1 MRISYNGLTS
11 SFSSHRSVSL
21 KKIHPFTTKKCFFP
35 YRYKDPSFTNKFKG
49 FTLQKDYF
57 LKTLLNNRLNNDSV
71 DNSNSMKIENQKRK
85 IKTKTMNAPKEII
98 LSSQSILL
106 SPTSQGNIFNS
117 FFNKNEL
124 MKIKKNPFID
134 KYGEFNFGFRN
145 NYTSR
150 RANSTQATL
159 MKTTFNLGVTKDYE
173 STYST
178 YKKLNCNIN
187 KTKYKK
193 ISLATKFPKLYVNRS
208 TSVENFTNK
217 KNHSQT
223 IVSMNNEYIKSKL

>member
-1 MRISYNGLTS
+1 
-11 SFSSHRSVSL
+11 
-21 KKIHPFTTKKCFFP
+21 
-35 YRYKDPSFTNKFKG
+35 
-49 FTLQKDYF
+49 
-57 LKTLLNNRLNNDSV
+57 
-71 DNSNSMKIENQKRK
+71 
-85 IKTKTMNAPKEII
+85 
-98 LSSQSILL
+98 
-106 SPTSQGNIFNS
+106 
-117 FFNKNEL
+117 

-217 KNHSQT
+217 NNHSQT